1 VGRPL
6 KPIAARDFSFLT
18 AVFKRRRGLG
28 VRFVPIVFTLQDF
41 GVRDTT
47 SE

>member
-18 AVFKRRRGLG
+18 AVFKM
-28 VRFVPIVFTLQDF
+28 IVFTLQDF

>member
-18 AVFKRRRGLG
+18 AVFKRQGA
-28 VRFVPIVFTLQDF
+28 ICLQDF